1 MYAKRLIIKQSCEGA
16 IEILLLRRYILNV
29 NIKKRHFI
37 NQKNNVVSI
46 E

>member
-29 NIKKRHFI
+29 NLKIRHVI
-37 NQKNNVVSI
+37 NKMLFQ
-46 E
+46 